1 MYQDF
6 SMIYFFA
13 TSSGAL
19 SEKKEPL
26 KNQHSEKNQING
38 TPTPEVECNLPKTNM
53 TMEQTF

>member
-26 KNQHSEKNQING
+26 RINI
-38 TPTPEVECNLPKTNM
+38 LKKKSD
-53 TMEQTF
+53 